1 LNLGVLEQKSR
12 YVPAAGRAGLTRFYD
27 LGVRLTMREPLWR
40 PAVVE
45 AVVDVDPVVV
55 VDIGCG
61 TGTTAIAIADVLP
74 GSRIVGI
81 DGDPAVLSLA
91 QAKPGA
97 DQIEW
102 IESLADSIPLEDDET
117 DVVVSSLVLHHLPL
131 ASKRAMLGEA
141 RRVLRPGGRLIVADW
156 AAPQDLVASAG
167 FLALQVL
174 DGFATTNDNRR
185 GLIPTLIEEAGFA
198 TPQRAERVRTALGTF
213 DVLVS
218 D

>member
-1 LNLGVLEQKSR
+1 VLEQKTR

-61 TGTTAIAIADVLP
+61 TGTTAIAVAQLLP

-81 DGDPAVLSLA
+81 DGDPEVLGLA
-91 QAKPGA
+91 RAKDGA
-97 DQIEW
+97 EQIEW
-102 IESLADSIPLEDDET
+102 VESLADRLPLEDDET
-117 DVVVSSLVLHHLPL
+117 DVVLSSLLLHHLPL
-131 ASKRAMLGEA
+131 ASKRAMLAEA
-141 RRVLRPGGRLIVADW
+141 RRILRPGGRLIVADW

-167 FLALQVL
+167 FFALQLL

-185 GLIPTLIEEAGFA
+185 GLIPALIEEAGFA
-198 TPQRAERVRTALGTF
+198 APKRVERVRTLLGTF

-218 D
+218 G